1 MRLDYHHGAARSA
14 QAPFIQA
21 APDGLTLQDEATL
34 VRRDIVE
41 ALHQTGGGH
50 YGGCLSVTDILL
62 VLYRRFLRVNPAA
75 PRHPQ
80 RDRLILSK
88 GHAGLAQYALL
99 RRLGYFD
106 ALLAGYASFD
116 SILEGHPDMTRVP
129 GIDFSSGSLGQGLS
143 VAIGMGLALR
153 ATDQAVWVV
162 LGDGECQEGQVWEA
176 AMLAAACRLDNV
188 YAIVDYNLF
197 QEWGWAPT
205 ADDPHPPPV
214 SNMEAKWQAFGWHVT
229 ECDGHDGA
237 ALEQACAA
245 ARERRGQP
253 SVILARTRKG
263 KGVPLIEQAPWR
275 FHCETVTEQEH
286 AIIMESLG

>member
-1 MRLDYHHGAARSA
+1 MKTDHHLHGDGMGH
-14 QAPFIQA
+14 APRIQA
-21 APDGLTLQDEATL
+21 AAGGLDLRDEAAL

-41 ALHQTGGGH
+41 TLYQTGGGH

-62 VLYRRFLRVNPAA
+62 VLYRRFLRVNPEA

-88 GHAGLAQYALL
+88 GHASLAQYALL

-106 ALLAGYASFD
+106 AALSSYASFD

-153 ATDQAVWVV
+153 ATDQTVWVV

-188 YAIVDYNLF
+188 HAIVDCNQF

-205 ADDPHPPPV
+205 AGDPHPPPV
-214 SNMEAKWQAFGWHVT
+214 ANMAAKWQAFGWHVA
-229 ECDGHDGA
+229 ECDGHDST

-245 ARERRGQP
+245 ARGWGGQP
-253 SVILARTRKG
+253 SVILAHTRKG

-286 AIIMESLG
+286 ATIMESLA